1 LTITNSTL
9 DSSPIGSITPSS
21 GIFTTLSTT
30 TGSIA
35 TSPSNPTD
43 LVNKL
48 YVDTVAQGLNPK
60 QVCQCAT
67 TANITLSGLQTI
79 DGYTTLAGDRVLVKN
94 QTLQQNNGIYIAA
107 SGAWTRSLDMNVWS
121 EVPGAYTVIINGLT
135 NGNTGWVST
144 SASTGTIGTT
154 PITFVQFSGNATYF
168 AGTGLSLSSNTFSI
182 TNTTVTAG
190 SYGSA
195 SNTLSATVNAQGQLT
210 ALSAQAISIAP
221 SQINATIPNSGLT
234 NSSITV
240 NGNVIALGGTA
251 TITANTTNALTIG
264 TGLSG
269 TSFNGSSAVTIN
281 NIGVLSVTGT
291 SPVNASTTSGATT
304 ISLAT
309 GYGDTQNPYSSKTAS
324 YFLAAPNGTAGVPT
338 FRAIVASD
346 IPVLNQNTTGTASN
360 VTGIVAIANGGTG
373 NTTGQA
379 SSVANSVT
387 FNSSGTG
394 SASPATFNGSSAIT
408 VSYNTLGASP
418 LAGSSSLTTV
428 GTISSGTWNGTLIGV
443 TYGGTGQNAALTQ
456 GGVIYAA
463 STTAM
468 ASTGAGSPNQVLT
481 SNGTGAPTWA
491 NPTSA
496 TTVTD
501 DTTSNTTEYVNFAR
515 QTTGALTSVYTA
527 SSQVKF
533 NPSTGIFNAPIFSGS
548 GANLTSIP
556 NSALTNSTI
565 SGIALGSNL
574 ATLTIGTGLSGTS
587 YNGSTAVTIANTGV
601 TSITG
606 TASQITASA
615 STGAVTLSL
624 PSTIN
629 VNTSGTAANVTGT
642 VAIANGGTG
651 QTTAINAF
659 NALSPITSTGD
670 LIIGNGTNSATR
682 LPIGASTYVLTSNGT
697 TATWAA
703 PSGGGSSGSYVRTS
717 FTATVGQT
725 TFTVTYTPNYLQVY
739 QNGVLLNAADYTA
752 TNGTSVVLAIGAST
766 GDIIETV
773 AFNTVTALTPA
784 GANTQVQYNNAGVLA
799 GSSLFTFN
807 GTALTAPAHIAT
819 ETITGALNAG
829 AFSYG
834 TLGYSDINI
843 YASYTSSVNAYT
855 QSILQNT
862 NSGAAS
868 SVDFIVSND
877 VGTSSTYYGDF
888 GMTSSGYNTPGQNII
903 NTPSTVYL
911 QAVSAPLAIGTLGAF
926 TVSFY
931 ANSTLAAQISS
942 AGLFTANSFASSSA
956 AITGGSINSTPVG
969 ATTAS
974 TGAFTTLSATGA
986 ITHNTTTNNQ
996 SYTTTGAG
1004 TITMTSGTAGN
1015 INNMN
1020 IGATT
1025 AGTGAF
1031 TSLTAT
1037 SRGTTGVLAK
1047 TGGKTAVTAVTGSLT
1062 LATGGT
1068 TLASQTA
1075 ATGSTWRV
1083 MAYGTYAAS
1092 SSANTRQFTMSC
1104 YWGTTQL
1111 TAVTTGNVLT
1121 NTAQTT
1127 SWKVEFELTAS
1138 STTAIWTTGILS
1150 SRVTSATIPLNNSAT
1165 PASVTVTAGA
1175 QTLDFRVGQ
1184 TGTATAGDT
1193 INVQQVVIERIV

>member
-1 LTITNSTL
+1 M
-9 DSSPIGSITPSS
+9 
-21 GIFTTLSTT
+21 
-30 TGSIA
+30 
-35 TSPSNPTD
+35 
-43 LVNKL
+43 
-48 YVDTVAQGLNPK
+48 
-60 QVCQCAT
+60 
-67 TANITLSGLQTI
+67 
-79 DGYTTLAGDRVLVKN
+79 
-94 QTLQQNNGIYIAA
+94 QQNNGIYIAA
-107 SGAWTRSLDMNVWS
+107 SGAWTRSTDT
-121 EVPGAYTVIINGLT
+121 ATY
-135 NGNTGWVST
+135 
-144 SASTGTIGTT
+144 ASLVAAF
-154 PITFVQFSGNATYF
+154 TFVQNGTTQANSGWACTIPVSGTLGVTPISWSQLSNATAYF
-168 AGTGLSLSSNTFSI
+168 AGTGLTLSSYTFSI
-182 TNTTVTAG
+182 TPVGTAG
-190 SYGSA
+190 TWGSA
-195 SNTLSATVNAQGQLT
+195 SSVPVFVTNVSGQVSSVTNTP
-210 ALSAQAISIAP
+210 ISIAP

-629 VNTSGTAANVTGT
+629 VNTSGNATTATN
-642 VAIANGGTG
+642 IANGALNQIPY
-651 QTTAINAF
+651 QT
-659 NALSPITSTGD
+659 
-670 LIIGNGTNSATR
+670 
-682 LPIGASTYVLTSNGT
+682 ASGT
-697 TATWAA
+697 TAFITAPSTSSTYLQWNGTAFVWAA
-703 PSGGGSSGSYVRTS
+703 ASGGSGSPGGS
-717 FTATVGQT
+717 
-725 TFTVTYTPNYLQVY
+725 
-739 QNGVLLNAADYTA
+739 
-752 TNGTSVVLAIGAST
+752 
-766 GDIIETV
+766 
-773 AFNTVTALTPA
+773 
-784 GANTQVQYNNAGVLA
+784 NTQVQYNSSGTFG
-799 GSSLFTFN
+799 GSSSFTWS
-807 GTALTAPAHIAT
+807 GTAVTAPQYVAT
-819 ETITGALNAG
+819 AITSGSSTQG
-829 AFSYG
+829 AFTYG
-834 TLGYSDINI
+834 TLGYTDVNHILTMQGNQN
-843 YASYTSSVNAYT
+843 SYI
-855 QSILQNT
+855 QMEIQNT
-862 NSGAAS
+862 NAGTTAS
-868 SVDFIVSND
+868 ADVIVAND
-877 VGTSSTYYGDF
+877 LTTATTNYGDF
-888 GMTSSGYNTPGQNII
+888 GINSSAFTGTGNLSKANA
-903 NTPSTVYL
+903 VYL
-911 QAVSAPLAIGTLGAF
+911 TATTGDLSLGTTTSNPIHFVIAGGTTDAGTIDTTGRWAINNSTTNTTPTALLHLGA
-926 TVSFY
+926 
-931 ANSTLAAQISS
+931 
-942 AGLFTANSFASSSA
+942 GTA
-956 AITGGSINSTPVG
+956 
-969 ATTAS
+969 TAS
-974 TGAFTTLSATGA
+974 TSPLKFTSGTNLTTAEAGAVEYDGVGKYFTSFGTSRGSVPSYQIEVLSANYTLTSQTA
-986 ITHNTTTNNQ
+986 AQKLLNATTNGAVAV
-996 SYTTTGAG
+996 TTGLYEFECQFFLTGMSATSGTFGFALAG
-1004 TITMTSGTAGN
+1004 TATYTQFWMASAAKSGTTATAITSGTAN
-1015 INNMN
+1015 AMYTTMN
-1020 IGATT
+1020 T
-1025 AGTGAF
+1025 AAN
-1031 TSLTAT
+1031 TAI
-1037 SRGTTGVLAK
+1037 
-1047 TGGKTAVTAVTGSLT
+1047 TGS
-1062 LATGGT
+1062 
-1068 TLASQTA
+1068 S
-1075 ATGSTWRV
+1075 
-1083 MAYGTYAAS
+1083 
-1092 SSANTRQFTMSC
+1092 
-1104 YWGTTQL
+1104 
-1111 TAVTTGNVLT
+1111 T
-1121 NTAQTT
+1121 NTAGGALI
-1127 SWKVEFELTAS
+1127 KGFV
-1138 STTAIWTTGILS
+1138 
-1150 SRVTSATIPLNNSAT
+1150 RVTVAGTIIPQVSLSVASAAVVQAGSYFKITPVSATS
-1165 PASVTVTAGA
+1165 
-1175 QTLDFRVGQ
+1175 
-1184 TGTATAGDT
+1184 TATTVG
-1193 INVQQVVIERIV
+1193 NWS